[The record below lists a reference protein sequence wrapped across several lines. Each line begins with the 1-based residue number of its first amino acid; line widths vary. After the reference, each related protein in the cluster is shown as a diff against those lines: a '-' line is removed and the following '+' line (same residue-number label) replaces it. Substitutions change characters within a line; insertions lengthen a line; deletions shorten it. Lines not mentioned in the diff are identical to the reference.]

1 MPRRHIACQ
10 AARLIRNKCRG
21 RVTQRPY
28 VKLRPL
34 AYVTRSRPR
43 GSIGSLPGRGAEA
56 YTDRSAPDWVLTR
69 VSTGPPPGSLGP
81 RCGWPRPITG
91 VQTPSNPIPL
101 WVAYV
106 TRSRPRGSIGSLPGR
121 GAEAYT
127 DRSAP
132 DWVLTRVSTGPPP
145 GSLGPRCGW
154 PRPITGVQTPSQG
167 SSLHTWRAGTNP
179 GGPDCI
185 PGGPRP
191 TLGVRTIYLGVRR
204 SPEGSEPL
212 LMPWSIPPS
221 LDTWRL

>member
-34 AYVTRSRPR
+34 
-43 GSIGSLPGRGAEA
+43 
-56 YTDRSAPDWVLTR
+56 
-69 VSTGPPPGSLGP
+69 
-81 RCGWPRPITG
+81 
-91 VQTPSNPIPL
+91 
-101 WVAYV
+101 AYV